1 MAATT
6 RATINNSGQVLQIY
20 LNKKVLENFE
30 PLLRFHQLWEK
41 PVWQDGFNT
50 LAWTRVN
57 KLTVSAATA
66 LLTESTT
73 PAETSLTMDTIT
85 MTPNQYGLY
94 VTLSDLLID
103 TAPIQIIANTAK
115 VVWDNLARIV
125 DSVIQ
130 ATLLSTVTNVIYG
143 WDAANRAAIDANDT
157 MAANTLAKANAFLS
171 TKAAPTYDDSY
182 VAVMHPNVIYDLQ
195 VQSGTGT
202 FIDLVKYTSAVSR
215 AFAGEIG
222 MLYGVRVIKSS
233 YVQTIASTVTVY
245 PTYVMGKGAYG
256 VAELQAMRSY
266 ITPRTASDS
275 DPLAQRV
282 KVGSKIA
289 FNSLVLQQDAI
300 VRIETAASL
309 SYSW

>member
-1 MAATT
+1 MANTT
-6 RATINNSGQVLQIY
+6 RANINNSGQVLQIY

-30 PLLRFHQLWEK
+30 PLLRFHQLGEK
-41 PVWQDGFNT
+41 PVWQDGYNT

-73 PAETSLTMDTIT
+73 PTETSLTMDTIT
-85 MTPNQYGLY
+85 MTPNQYGIY

-115 VVWDNLARIV
+115 VVGDNLARIV

-130 ATLLSTVTNVIYG
+130 TTLLNTVTNVIYAG
-143 WDAANRAAIDANDT
+143 DAANRAAIDASDT
-157 MAANTLAKANAFLS
+157 MTANVLAKSNAFLS

-202 FIDLVKYTSAVSR
+202 FIDLVKYTSAVTR
-215 AFAGEIG
+215 AFMWEIG

-300 VRIETAASL
+300 VRIESAASL